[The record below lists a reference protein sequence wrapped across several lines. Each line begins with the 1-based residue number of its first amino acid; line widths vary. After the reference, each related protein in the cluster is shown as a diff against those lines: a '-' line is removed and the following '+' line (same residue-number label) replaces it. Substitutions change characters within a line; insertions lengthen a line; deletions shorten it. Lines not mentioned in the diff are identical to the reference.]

1 MNFQAIAGSFALV
14 AISEM
19 GDKTQLLAFS
29 LAARFKKPIPIMGG
43 ILIATILNHGLASSV
58 GQWVSNRVPANLMAF
73 ILAATFIGFGI
84 WTLKPDELDDVRDG
98 PQLGAFLTTAILFFL
113 AEMGDKTQLATVALA
128 ARYHSVVMVTIG
140 TTTGM
145 MLTDGLAV
153 FLGEKLAGTS
163 QMKWIR
169 WAAAGLFL
177 LFGVAS
183 LIAGFRTGY

>member
-1 MNFQAIAGSFALV
+1 MDLQAVAGSFALV

-43 ILIATILNHGLASSV
+43 ILLATILNHGLASSV

-73 ILAATFIGFGI
+73 ILAAMFIGFGI
-84 WTLKPDELDDVRDG
+84 WTLKPDEMDDVHDG
-98 PQLGAFLTTAILFFL
+98 PKFGAFLTTAVLFFM

-128 ARYHSVVMVTIG
+128 ARYHSVIAVTIG

-153 FLGEKLAGTS
+153 FLGEKLAGTA

-169 WAAAGLFL
+169 WAAAGTFL

-183 LIAGFRTGY
+183 LIAGFRTG